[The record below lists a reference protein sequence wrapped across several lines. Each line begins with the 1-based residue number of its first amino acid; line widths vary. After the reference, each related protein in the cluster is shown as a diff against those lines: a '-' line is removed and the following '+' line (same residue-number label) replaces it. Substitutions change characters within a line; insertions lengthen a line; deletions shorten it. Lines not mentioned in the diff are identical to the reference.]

1 MQANGIEKEGE
12 TVDEAL
18 QYAIDELETDL
29 EAVEYEVLDEGAPGD
44 DENEG
49 KAALVRVWRKNP
61 EEVDQAKDALQ
72 QILKSLDMNAELEV
86 GYDWSD
92 NSLNIN
98 IASDDAGI
106 LIGRQGQT
114 LDALQYLLQLVVNSK
129 DVNIV
134 LDVANYR
141 ERHKAHLIEV
151 AEGIAERVLRRR
163 RRITLKPMDA
173 RDRKIIHEAIKP
185 FPELSSSSV
194 GVEPNRRVVVSLK
207 RADYSTDRG
216 SERSSDRGERGGD
229 RNDRGG
235 DRGGRS
241 RYRHSRHR
249 GYQHR

>member
-1 MQANGIEKEGE
+1 MQVNAIEKEGE

-18 QYAIDELETDL
+18 QYALDELETDL
-29 EAVEYEVLDEGAPGD
+29 ETVEYEVLDEGAPS
-44 DENEG
+44 EEEAEG
-49 KAALVRVWRKNP
+49 KPALVRVWRKNP
-61 EEVDQAKDALQ
+61 EEVALAQTSLQ
-72 QILKSLDMNAELEV
+72 QILSGLDMEAELDV
-86 GYDWSD
+86 SFDWSD

-98 IASDDAGI
+98 INSEDAGI

-129 DVNIV
+129 DINIV

-207 RADYSTDRG
+207 RADYSAGGER
-216 SERSSDRGERGGD
+216 SERSGERSGE
-229 RNDRGG
+229 RNGE
-235 DRGGRS
+235 RGGRS

-249 GYQHR
+249 YQHR

>member
-1 MQANGIEKEGE
+1 MQAHAIEKEGE

-18 QYAIDELETDL
+18 QYALDELDADSES
-29 EAVEYEVLDEGAPGD
+29 VEYEVLDEGAPGD
-44 DENEG
+44 DENDSRPV
-49 KAALVRVWRKNP
+49 LVRVWRKNP
-61 EEVDQAKDALQ
+61 EEVALAKESLT
-72 QILKSLDMNAELEV
+72 QILTSLDMEANLELSF
-86 GYDWSD
+86 DWAD
-92 NSLNIN
+92 NTLSIN

-129 DVNIV
+129 DINIV

-207 RADYSTDRG
+207 RADYSN
-216 SERSSDRGERGGD
+216 DRGERSERGERG
-229 RNDRGG
+229 DRGG

-249 GYQHR
+249 YQHR

>member
-1 MQANGIEKEGE
+1 MQVNAIEKEGE

-18 QYAIDELETDL
+18 QYALDELETDL
-29 EAVEYEVLDEGAPGD
+29 ESVEYEVLDEGSPSED
-44 DENEG
+44 DAEG
-49 KAALVRVWRKNP
+49 KPALVRIWRKNP
-61 EEVDQAKDALQ
+61 EEVAMAKSALS
-72 QILKSLDMNAELEV
+72 QILSSLDMQAELDV
-86 GYDWSD
+86 AYNWDD

-114 LDALQYLLQLVVNSK
+114 LDALQYLIQLVVNSK

-207 RADYSTDRG
+207 RADYS
-216 SERSSDRGERGGD
+216 SDRGGERSAERGERSGERGD
-229 RNDRGG
+229 RSG

-249 GYQHR
+249 YQHR

>member
-1 MQANGIEKEGE
+1 MQANAIEKEGE

-18 QYAIDELETDL
+18 QYALDELDADAES
-29 EAVEYEVLDEGAPGD
+29 VEYEVLDEGSPS
-44 DENEG
+44 DEENDA
-49 KAALVRVWRKNP
+49 KPVLVRVWRKNP
-61 EEVDQAKDALQ
+61 DEVALAKESLA
-72 QILKSLDMNAELEV
+72 QILSSLDMDASLELNF
-86 GYDWSD
+86 DWSD
-92 NSLNIN
+92 NSLSIN
-98 IASDDAGI
+98 IVSDDAGI

-129 DVNIV
+129 DINIV

-207 RADYSTDRG
+207 RADYSSAERG
-216 SERSSDRGERGGD
+216 ERSDRGERGGE
-229 RNDRGG
+229 
-235 DRGGRS
+235 RGGRS

-249 GYQHR
+249 YQHR

>member
-1 MQANGIEKEGE
+1 MHANAIEKEGE

-18 QYAIDELETDL
+18 QYALDELETDSDS
-29 EAVEYEVLDEGAPGD
+29 VEYEVIDEGGPAD
-44 DENEG
+44 DENDSRPVV
-49 KAALVRVWRKNP
+49 VRVWRKNP
-61 EEVDQAKDALQ
+61 EEVALAKDSLQ
-72 QILKSLDMNAELEV
+72 QILTSLDMEAKLELSF
-86 GYDWSD
+86 DWAD
-92 NSLNIN
+92 NTLSIN
-98 IASDDAGI
+98 IVSEDAGI

-141 ERHKAHLIEV
+141 DRHKAHLIEV

-207 RADYSTDRG
+207 RADYNSA
-216 SERSSDRGERGGD
+216 DRGERGERERG
-229 RNDRGG
+229 DRGG
-235 DRGGRS
+235 ERGGRS

-249 GYQHR
+249 YQHR

>member
-1 MQANGIEKEGE
+1 MQVNAIEKEGE

-18 QYAIDELETDL
+18 QYALDELEADMET
-29 EAVEYEVLDEGAPGD
+29 VEYEVLDEGGPGD
-44 DENEG
+44 EDQDG
-49 KAALVRVWRKNP
+49 KPVLVRVWRKNP
-61 EEVDQAKDALQ
+61 EEVNLAKTSLQ
-72 QILKSLDMNAELEV
+72 QILRSLDMDAEIELSFE
-86 GYDWSD
+86 WSD
-92 NSLNIN
+92 NTLSIN
-98 IASDDAGI
+98 IVSDDAGI

-141 ERHKAHLIEV
+141 ERHKEHLIEV

-207 RADYSTDRG
+207 RADYT
-216 SERSSDRGERGGD
+216 SERSERSDRGGERG
-229 RNDRGG
+229 DRGG
-235 DRGGRS
+235 ERGGRS

-249 GYQHR
+249 YQHR

>member
-1 MQANGIEKEGE
+1 MQVNAIEKEGE

-18 QYAIDELETDL
+18 QYALDELEADI
-29 EAVEYEVLDEGAPGD
+29 EAVEYEVLEEGDVDEDNDSESKP
-44 DENEG
+44 
-49 KAALVRVWRKNP
+49 ALVRVWLKNP
-61 EEVDQAKDALQ
+61 EEVSQAKDALMQ
-72 QILKSLDMNAELEV
+72 MLSSLELDAELELNF
-86 GYDWSD
+86 DWES
-92 NSLNIN
+92 NSLEIN
-98 IASDDAGI
+98 ILSNDAGV

-141 ERHKAHLIEV
+141 ERHKEHLIQV
-151 AEGIAERVLRRR
+151 AENIAERVLRRR
-163 RRITLKPMDA
+163 QRITMKPMDA

-207 RADYSTDRG
+207 RADYNHHDR
-216 SERSSDRGERGGD
+216 
-229 RNDRGG
+229 
-235 DRGGRS
+235 GRS

-249 GYQHR
+249 YHQHS

>member
-1 MQANGIEKEGE
+1 MQANAIEKEGE

-18 QYAIDELETDL
+18 QYALDEFEADL
-29 EAVEYEVLDEGAPGD
+29 ESVEYEVLDEGSHGD
-44 DENEG
+44 DEHE
-49 KAALVRVWRKNP
+49 ARPVLVRVWRKNP
-61 EEVDQAKDALQ
+61 EEVALAKDSLK
-72 QILKSLDMNAELEV
+72 QILTSLEMDAQLELDF
-86 GYDWSD
+86 DWAD
-92 NSLNIN
+92 NTLSIN

-141 ERHKAHLIEV
+141 DRHKTHLVEV

-207 RADYSTDRG
+207 RADYNS
-216 SERSSDRGERGGD
+216 SERGERSGGGE
-229 RNDRGG
+229 R
-235 DRGGRS
+235 GRS

-249 GYQHR
+249 YQHR